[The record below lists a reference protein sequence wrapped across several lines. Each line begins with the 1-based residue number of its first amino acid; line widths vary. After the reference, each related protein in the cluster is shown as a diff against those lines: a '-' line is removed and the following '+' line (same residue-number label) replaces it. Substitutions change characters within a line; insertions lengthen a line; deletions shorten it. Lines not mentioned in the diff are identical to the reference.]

1 MDAFEK
7 LQAQRLH
14 DVTETLD
21 KLCQESFAEAS
32 DVSGHIKEELKSL
45 RKRLAEPST
54 KKSLADERIE
64 KEALMSSIEQLI
76 GDKTRI
82 LKFLKLIDRML
93 IESMFVHALNTFT
106 NFVSLCETQSH
117 VLRLGVLKIAIS
129 LGPKEARF
137 YPSEAALTSRIDEVT
152 DSMLTTL
159 NNAPRLSLSANMK
172 LPLSAG
178 DLLFQDDQMR
188 SLRARLRVTAS
199 KAYLAA
205 RGYGEGFEKYRKLNE
220 FVSTFDKDEYS
231 ARNPSFTTLSEDLD
245 QLGKWDKD
253 IATMRLERNVA
264 PLLLVDARNFKQ
276 MLLDQILAPQNA
288 IMELILGEGRTLGKN
303 IISEYKDICSKLTIK
318 ESVSL
323 NKQADF
329 IAELKFAESEEK
341 TRAASRISSKNIQKA
356 R

>member
-1 MDAFEK
+1 MENDEKLGERSQVHSFCKVRRIIAKKLFLLKKLFQNTILSVLKKCAIFQQTSLLNTSFKKTISMDAFEK

-106 NFVSLCETQSH
+106 NFVSLCETQSN
-117 VLRLGVLKIAIS
+117 VLKLGVLKIAIS

-178 DLLFQDDQMR
+178 DLLFQDGSDEEFMGALTCHCIKSLSCCK
-188 SLRARLRVTAS
+188 SLRR
-199 KAYLAA
+199 
-205 RGYGEGFEKYRKLNE
+205 
-220 FVSTFDKDEYS
+220 
-231 ARNPSFTTLSEDLD
+231 
-245 QLGKWDKD
+245 
-253 IATMRLERNVA
+253 
-264 PLLLVDARNFKQ
+264 
-276 MLLDQILAPQNA
+276 
-288 IMELILGEGRTLGKN
+288 
-303 IISEYKDICSKLTIK
+303 
-318 ESVSL
+318 
-323 NKQADF
+323 
-329 IAELKFAESEEK
+329 
-341 TRAASRISSKNIQKA
+341 RI
-356 R
+356 